1 MLAATVPELFG
12 ASFAALGE
20 CVPFDVAAAV
30 MIEQN
35 LDLHVVTRN
44 GAEMSEPLI
53 ERIRTRLRAMIPI
66 SAEIVAA
73 SETPLPAPRGEGGAQ
88 RRVRASIQQDLDAM
102 LQMENRTPGL
112 LLLFSDDPFDETV
125 GQRLAI
131 CAA

>member
-35 LDLHVVTRN
+35 LDLHVVTCH
-44 GAEMSEPLI
+44 GAEVSEPVI

-66 SAEIVAA
+66 SAEIVVA
-73 SETPLPAPRGEGGAQ
+73 SETPLPAPRGEGGAH
-88 RRVRASIQQDLDAM
+88 RRVRGAIQQDLAAI
-102 LQMENRTPGL
+102 LQIDN
-112 LLLFSDDPFDETV
+112 
-125 GQRLAI
+125 
-131 CAA
+131 